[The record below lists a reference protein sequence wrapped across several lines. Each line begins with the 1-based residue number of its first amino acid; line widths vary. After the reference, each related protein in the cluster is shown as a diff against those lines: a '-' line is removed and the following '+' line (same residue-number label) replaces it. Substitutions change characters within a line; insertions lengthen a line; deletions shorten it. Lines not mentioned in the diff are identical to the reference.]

1 MTGKKRLNLSVRRHS
16 NTMIDNTRVYQKVK
30 LKMTMLMLKIKVIT
44 VIRYLP
50 RAKAPLK
57 SIN

>member
-1 MTGKKRLNLSVRRHS
+1 
-16 NTMIDNTRVYQKVK
+16 MIDNTRVYQKVK